1 MKRNRVIR
9 VDDVDWERWRQVA
22 KLLDVSIG
30 QLIRSQMLKFK
41 LSNQPSESPINPA
54 PLS

>member
-9 VDDVDWERWRQVA
+9 VDDADWERWRQVA
-22 KLLDVSIG
+22 KVLDVSIG
-30 QLIRSQMLKFK
+30 QLIRSQMLKFR
-41 LSNQPSESPINPA
+41 LTDQPPESPINPA